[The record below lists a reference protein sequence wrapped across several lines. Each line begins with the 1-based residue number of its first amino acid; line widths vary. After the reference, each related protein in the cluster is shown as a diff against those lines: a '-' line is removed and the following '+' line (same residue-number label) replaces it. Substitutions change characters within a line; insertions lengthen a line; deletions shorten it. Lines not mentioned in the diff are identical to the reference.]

1 MSLGGRSATYDW
13 SQVVTGL
20 PGSVS
25 YSGSG
30 IFGTRTPDPFGR
42 LGSISWKGS
51 AAGPIVSSHSYTH
64 NDWGSRATAEK
75 EDGGTW
81 HYGYNARQEVT
92 SAVKK
97 DAADIAL
104 PGRSTEYAYDEI
116 GNRLSHQERLLD
128 GTWAETS
135 YQTNSLNQYETIT
148 HPNPFTRL
156 IEGAAHGDSNVE
168 IDLLTAT
175 GETSLTV
182 TAAGLATSPAQAF
195 AAEAA
200 LDVSSGPIYQRVR
213 VRAARSAPPPNSPPG
228 AAPQNFSTEV
238 EGYLWFPPQTETL
251 TYDEDGNLTG
261 DARWI
266 YRWNAENR
274 LIEMEST
281 PAAIAAGVPATKLT
295 FLYDSQG
302 RRTEKKVFRADPAN
316 TTTWIL
322 QRRTRFLY
330 DN

>member
-1 MSLGGRSATYDW
+1 M
-13 SQVVTGL
+13 
-20 PGSVS
+20 
-25 YSGSG
+25 
-30 IFGTRTPDPFGR
+30 
-42 LGSISWKGS
+42 
-51 AAGPIVSSHSYTH
+51 
-64 NDWGSRATAEK
+64 
-75 EDGGTW
+75 
-81 HYGYNARQEVT
+81 
-92 SAVKK
+92 
-97 DAADIAL
+97 
-104 PGRSTEYAYDEI
+104 
-116 GNRLSHQERLLD
+116 
-128 GTWAETS
+128 
-135 YQTNSLNQYETIT
+135 
-148 HPNPFTRL
+148 
-156 IEGAAHGDSNVE
+156 
-168 IDLLTAT
+168 
-175 GETSLTV
+175 
-182 TAAGLATSPAQAF
+182 
-195 AAEAA
+195 
-200 LDVSSGPIYQRVR
+200 
-213 VRAARSAPPPNSPPG
+213 
-228 AAPQNFSTEV
+228 